1 MSTLIKNYTAGAAIA
16 ANSLVK
22 LSADGTVITAALP
35 TDAIIG
41 VTTDIAAASGD
52 PVDVVHI
59 GITEVKAG
67 GVIARG
73 ALFSADTAGLAAT
86 AAEDD
91 RAIGMALVTT
101 AANDLFPAI
110 IFPSGGVSDSQDAV
124 ASVTITTAQLLALN
138 TTPITLVATPGAG
151 KALMLLDA
159 VLFLD
164 YATTAYD
171 GIAAGEDLN
180 IRYTDGSGALLA
192 TVETDP
198 FLAATADATRYVLPT
213 TTAAVTPVAD
223 APLVLYM
230 AAGNIATGDSPL
242 KVRVRYRIIDTAW

>member
-16 ANSLVK
+16 ANTLVK
-22 LSADGTVITAALP
+22 LSADGVVIPAALP

-41 VTTDIAAASGD
+41 VSTDVPSASGE
-52 PVDVVHI
+52 PVDVVHL
-59 GITEVKAG
+59 GIAWTKAG

-73 ALFSADTAGLAAT
+73 ALFSADSNAKAAT

-101 AANDLFPAI
+101 AANDLFPAL
-110 IFPSGGVSDSQDAV
+110 IFPSGGISDSQDAV
-124 ASVTITTAQLLALN
+124 ESVTLTAAQVKLLN
-138 TTPITLVATPGAG
+138 TTPITLVAAPGAG

-164 YATTAYD
+164 YATAAYD

-192 TVETDP
+192 TIETDP
-198 FLAATADATRYVLPT
+198 FLTATADAVRYVQPT
-213 TTAAVTPVAD
+213 TTAAVTPVAN
-223 APLVLYM
+223 APLVLFM
-230 AAGNIATGDSPL
+230 ATGNIATGDSPL
-242 KVRVRYRIIDTAW
+242 KVRVRYRVIDTAW

>member
-16 ANSLVK
+16 AHSLVK
-22 LSADGTVITAALP
+22 LSADSTVIPATLA
-35 TDAIIG
+35 TDAIVG
-41 VTTDIAAASGD
+41 VTTDIAAASGE
-52 PVDVVHI
+52 PVDVVHL
-59 GITEVKAG
+59 GLTWVKAG

-73 ALFSADTAGLAAT
+73 ALFSSDADALAAT

-101 AANDLFPAI
+101 AANDLFPAL
-110 IFPSGGVSDSQDAV
+110 IFPSGGISDSQDAV
-124 ASVTITTAQLLALN
+124 DSVTITAAQLKALN
-138 TTPITLVATPGAG
+138 TAPIPLVAAPGAG

-159 VLFLD
+159 VLFMD

-180 IRYTDGSGALLA
+180 IRYTNGSGALLA
-192 TVETDP
+192 TIETTG
-198 FLAATADATRYVLPT
+198 FLDATADATRYVQPT
-213 TTAAVTPVAD
+213 TTAAVTPVAN

-230 AAGNIATGDSPL
+230 ATGDIATGDSPL

>member
-16 ANSLVK
+16 ANTLVK
-22 LSADGTVITAALP
+22 LSADGVVIPAALP

-41 VTTDIAAASGD
+41 VSTDVASAID
-52 PVDVVHI
+52 EPVDVVHF
-59 GITEVKAG
+59 GIAWTKAG

-73 ALFSADTAGLAAT
+73 AMFSTDADAKAAT

-91 RAIGMALVTT
+91 RTIGMALVTA
-101 AANDLFPAI
+101 AANDLFPALI
-110 IFPSGGVSDSQDAV
+110 LPGGGISDSQDAV
-124 ASVTITTAQLLALN
+124 ESVTLTAAQVNLLN
-138 TTPITLVATPGAG
+138 TTPVTLVAAPGAG

-164 YATTAYD
+164 FATTAYA

-192 TVETDP
+192 TIETDP
-198 FLAATADATRYVLPT
+198 FLAATADAVRYVQPT
-213 TTAAVTPVAD
+213 TTAAVTPVAN

-230 AAGNIATGDSPL
+230 ATGNIATGDSPL
-242 KVRVRYRIIDTAW
+242 KVRVRYRVIDTAW

>member
-101 AANDLFPAI
+101 AANDLFPAV
-110 IFPSGGVSDSQDAV
+110 IFPSGGISDSQDAV
-124 ASVTITTAQLLALN
+124 ESVTITTAQVKLLN

-171 GIAAGEDLN
+171 GIASGEDLN

-230 AAGNIATGDSPL
+230 ATGNIATGDSPL